1 MKELFGSIRDLL
13 KKNFL
18 TLVLF
23 EVVFRIATFLC
34 GLQCIRLLLR
44 ISLEFTGF
52 SHLTV
57 ENYDA
62 FILHPVTIAGGIIL
76 MIILLFF
83 MHLEMSSLM
92 VCYQYSRAEK
102 HLHISDMALLGVRQA
117 VRAVKKNKIS
127 WIFTVALAFPFLNI
141 QFLVREVSYFK
152 ILNYTVQ
159 RLYRLVH
166 NVPVLVLAGVLIL
179 LVSYF
184 CMFGLPFY
192 YLDEH
197 KSSRGLREG
206 ISICRKRGGG
216 NIMGALI
223 LQAAIVGILLV
234 MYVLAMAFAVFY
246 ARETRMNSVVVPTIL
261 IYSDWIRMAVGIM
274 AGALG
279 TVLGTA
285 FIYSV
290 YSYDRESAE
299 TAGTLGESRPA
310 LLKINKVWRRWI
322 AAVITCTVILAEA
335 GYIWYLTGQRTQISE
350 EFLTGTLITAHR
362 GGAKKAPENTLS
374 ALDYAKGQLADYA
387 EIDVQETKEGVVVL
401 LHDSSLKRTT
411 GVDKNIWELNYFQIQ
426 KLDAGKKF
434 GEEFEGERIPTL
446 QQAIDFCGNDLQLN
460 VEIKYNGE
468 NQDIVQKVVK
478 IFEKNDIVET
488 AILSSMNYNFLQEAK
503 KLNPSIRT
511 SYVMGMTYGSMVEL
525 KYADYVSI
533 RSSYVDKDL
542 VQEVHRLGKSIHAWT
557 VNTRYGMERMRYY
570 GIDNLIT
577 DDPAMARQIFYGEG
591 QDRLEFL
598 ELLKYA
604 L

>member
-13 KKNFL
+13 KKNFF
-18 TLVLF
+18 TLLLF

-44 ISLEFTGF
+44 VALKFTGF

-62 FILHPVTIAGGIIL
+62 FILHPMTIAGGMTL
-76 MIILLFF
+76 AIILLFF

-92 VCYQYSRAEK
+92 VCYQYAK
-102 HLHISDMALLGVRQA
+102 AGKKLHISDMALLGFRQA
-117 VRAVKKNKIS
+117 FRAMRRNRIS
-127 WIFTVALAFPFLNI
+127 WFFTVALAFPFLNI

-166 NVPVLVLAGVLIL
+166 NIPVLVIVGLLLL
-179 LVSYF
+179 LVSYC

-192 YLDEH
+192 YLNER
-197 KSSRGLREG
+197 KSSRGLWEG
-206 ISICRKRGGG
+206 ISICQEKAGR
-216 NIMGALI
+216 NFAGALI
-223 LQAAIVGILLV
+223 LQAAITVVLFVLYI
-234 MYVLAMAFAVFY
+234 LAMAFAVFY
-246 ARETRMNSVVVPTIL
+246 ARETRAGSVVVPTIL
-261 IYSDWIRMAVGIM
+261 IYSDWIGMAVGIV
-274 AGALG
+274 AGTLG
-279 TVLGTA
+279 TVLMTA

-290 YSYDRESAE
+290 YGDGRVHAEGVTKDRR
-299 TAGTLGESRPA
+299 TALLRVNKTWRRPA
-310 LLKINKVWRRWI
+310 
-322 AAVITCTVILAEA
+322 AAILTCVVILAEA

-374 ALDYAKGQLADYA
+374 SLAYAKEQLADYA

-411 GVDKNIWELNYFQIQ
+411 GLNKDVWELNYFQIQ
-426 KLDAGKKF
+426 ELDAGKKF
-434 GEEFEGERIPTL
+434 GDEFEGERIPTL
-446 QQAIDFCGNDLQLN
+446 QQAIDFCGDELQLN

-503 KLNPSIRT
+503 KLNPDIRT
-511 SYVMGMTYGSMVEL
+511 SYVMGMTYGSLVEL

-533 RSSYVDKDL
+533 RSSYIDKDL

-577 DDPAMARQIFYGEG
+577 DDPAMARKIFYGEN
-591 QDRLEFL
+591 QDRLDFW